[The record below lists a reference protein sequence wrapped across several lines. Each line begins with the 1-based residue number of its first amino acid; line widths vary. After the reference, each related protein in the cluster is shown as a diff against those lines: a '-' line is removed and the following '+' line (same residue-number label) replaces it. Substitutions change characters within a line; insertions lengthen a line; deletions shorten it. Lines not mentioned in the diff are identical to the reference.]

1 MIKFILQNWNKIR
14 KIPLYNTDLSNN
26 LQHPISF
33 HCWKSENRSIVYVTD
48 LHASITSCG
57 CTDKILHFEPLLK
70 CYELA
75 HHSGPAT
82 TDRWRQWIR
91 LFLTPDAEE
100 GGREGGSEGDARDR
114 WHPRRPL
121 SPRLIHPCC
130 WPREWKGRKEIECT
144 HAPRRHADSNEGEG
158 GRNAWSVR
166 DSVRFIAINDT
177 GGTVERNM
185 FHVAIKWSG

>member
-48 LHASITSCG
+48 LHASITSCD

-100 GGREGGSEGDARDR
+100 GGREWGWREGSVTSPEAALPSTHSSLLLTQRMEREEGDRVHACASPPRGFERGRGGKERVIGSRFCTIYRD
-114 WHPRRPL
+114 
-121 SPRLIHPCC
+121 
-130 WPREWKGRKEIECT
+130 
-144 HAPRRHADSNEGEG
+144 
-158 GRNAWSVR
+158 
-166 DSVRFIAINDT
+166 
-177 GGTVERNM
+177 
-185 FHVAIKWSG
+185 

>member
-100 GGREGGSEGDARDR
+100 GGREGVRVTRGIGDIPGGRSPLDSFILAADPENGKGGRRSSARMRLAATRIRTRERGGGTRDR
-114 WHPRRPL
+114 FAILYDL
-121 SPRLIHPCC
+121 SRLTILAGP
-130 WPREWKGRKEIECT
+130 W
-144 HAPRRHADSNEGEG
+144 NETCFTL
-158 GRNAWSVR
+158 R
-166 DSVRFIAINDT
+166 
-177 GGTVERNM
+177 
-185 FHVAIKWSG
+185 